1 MQRSDL
7 YIIWLMHVLTSPI
20 GTTHS
25 AEIPGHILRSWSIL
39 HQERTCPRIFW
50 EAGDYQVLYDTLL
63 FLALGSV
70 IPNSI
75 VTVGT

>member
-1 MQRSDL
+1 
-7 YIIWLMHVLTSPI
+7 MHVLTSPI
-20 GTTHS
+20 ATTRS
-25 AEIPGHILRSWSIL
+25 AEIPEHILGSWSVL

-50 EAGDYQVLYDTLL
+50 EAGDYQVLHDTLL
-63 FLALGSV
+63 FLALGCV